1 MPHTPRKRFGQN
13 FLKDASIIEKI
24 LFNVDIKKHDS
35 FLEIGPGLGA
45 LTKQVIPKLDKN
57 SKLYAV
63 EIDKELS
70 SYLSKIYIKDARII
84 IICNDILKLESKDIF
99 QNESIQKI
107 RVIGNLPYNIST
119 QLIFHFLSNK
129 FMKKDGTPII
139 SDMHFML
146 QKEVVDRMT
155 AIPDSKSYG
164 RLSIM
169 TQYHCEVKDL
179 FSVPPAAFTPKPKVM
194 SKIVRLK
201 PFLNKSLSKHDEK
214 LFSVLVK
221 KAFEQRRKTLKNS
234 LKDFF
239 SKDDLEKI
247 KINPDLRPESL
258 TVNDFKNLAK
268 NFKLSK
274 SI

>member
-70 SYLSKIYIKDARII
+70 SYLSKIYVKDARII

-119 QLIFHFLSNK
+119 QLIFHFLSSK

-155 AIPDSKSYG
+155 AVPDSKSYG

-179 FSVPPAAFTPKPKVM
+179 FSVPPTAFTPKPKVM

>member
-1 MPHTPRKRFGQN
+1 
-13 FLKDASIIEKI
+13 
-24 LFNVDIKKHDS
+24 
-35 FLEIGPGLGA
+35 
-45 LTKQVIPKLDKN
+45 
-57 SKLYAV
+57 
-63 EIDKELS
+63 
-70 SYLSKIYIKDARII
+70 
-84 IICNDILKLESKDIF
+84 
-99 QNESIQKI
+99 
-107 RVIGNLPYNIST
+107 
-119 QLIFHFLSNK
+119 
-129 FMKKDGTPII
+129 
-139 SDMHFML
+139 
-146 QKEVVDRMT
+146 
-155 AIPDSKSYG
+155 
-164 RLSIM
+164 
-169 TQYHCEVKDL
+169 
-179 FSVPPAAFTPKPKVM
+179 M

>member
-1 MPHTPRKRFGQN
+1 
-13 FLKDASIIEKI
+13 
-24 LFNVDIKKHDS
+24 
-35 FLEIGPGLGA
+35 
-45 LTKQVIPKLDKN
+45 
-57 SKLYAV
+57 
-63 EIDKELS
+63 
-70 SYLSKIYIKDARII
+70 
-84 IICNDILKLESKDIF
+84 
-99 QNESIQKI
+99 
-107 RVIGNLPYNIST
+107 
-119 QLIFHFLSNK
+119 
-129 FMKKDGTPII
+129 
-139 SDMHFML
+139 
-146 QKEVVDRMT
+146 
-155 AIPDSKSYG
+155 
-164 RLSIM
+164 
-169 TQYHCEVKDL
+169 
-179 FSVPPAAFTPKPKVM
+179 M

-201 PFLNKSLSKHDEK
+201 PFLNKSLSKNDEK